1 MGATLTKIVNGASFN
16 DYGDGMTEKAILQEL
31 YQLCGD
37 SNEARFDIVDEY
49 VNTSSAFDDCL
60 V

>member
-1 MGATLTKIVNGASFN
+1 MGPKLTKVINETTFI
-16 DYGDGMTEKAILQEL
+16 DYGEGMTDKAILQEL

-37 SNEARFDIVDEY
+37 SNEARFLLVDEY
-49 VNTSSAFDDCL
+49 VNTSSAFDECF